1 MFNAVPCFS
10 GPKSINCV
18 CVFLTCILRSDNY
31 FSFIAVFKDCFSL
44 RQNVKKKK
52 GIKIL
57 SDSN

>member
-1 MFNAVPCFS
+1 MLFPASVDQNLY
-10 GPKSINCV
+10 CV

-31 FSFIAVFKDCFSL
+31 FSLIAIFKDCFS
-44 RQNVKKKK
+44 QTECEKKK